1 MAKVIVSCPGTCGE
15 LIQGYVE
22 DEFRLVS
29 CGINMFSVATITSD
43 QGAVNQA
50 GEKSRKALEATLA
63 DLEIS
68 SEDEVKLSISSSLSV
83 SKGMASSTADMA
95 ASIYA
100 ASLYYKKPMTLEKIA
115 GICTSIEATDS
126 SFFNSL
132 TMFDSRGA
140 NFIEQTGWQPNFYVL
155 MLEPKEELNTE
166 AFHTKANDELLKKQA
181 KSFSRVHNLYRVAVK
196 EKSLEKLGQAALK
209 SAKLNQEILPKPF
222 FETIVEL
229 SGTFNSCIG
238 VNVAHSG
245 TVIGILLRDLTEV
258 ETIKR
263 VLEDKQVTTYY
274 QKLKV
279 YSSCYKGLQQQK
291 GG

>member
-1 MAKVIVSCPGTCGE
+1 MERVIVSCPGTCGE
-15 LIQGYVE
+15 LIQGYVG
-22 DEFRLVS
+22 DQFRLVS
-29 CGINMFSVATITSD
+29 CVINMFSVATITS
-43 QGAVNQA
+43 NQSEVSQV
-50 GEKSRKALEATLA
+50 GEKSRKALSLTLA
-63 DLEIS
+63 DLKIPIEN
-68 SEDEVKLSISSSLSV
+68 ELKLTITSSLSV

-115 GICTSIEATDS
+115 QICTSIEATDS

-166 AFHTKANDELLKKQA
+166 AFHTKTNDELLKKQA
-181 KSFSRVHNLYRVAVK
+181 KSFSRVYSLYRVAVK
-196 EKSLEKLGQAALK
+196 EQSLEKLGQAALK

-229 SGTFNSCIG
+229 SETFDSCIG

-258 ETIKR
+258 EAIKQ
-263 VLEDKQVTTYY
+263 VLKKNKVTTYY

-279 YSSCYKGLQQQK
+279 YTSCYKGVQQQK

>member
-1 MAKVIVSCPGTCGE
+1 MERVIVSCPGTCGE
-15 LIQGYVE
+15 LIQGYVG
-22 DEFRLVS
+22 DQFRLVS
-29 CGINMFSVATITSD
+29 CVINMFSVATITS
-43 QGAVNQA
+43 NQSEVSQV
-50 GEKSRKALEATLA
+50 GEKSRKALGLTLA
-63 DLEIS
+63 DLKIPIEN
-68 SEDEVKLSISSSLSV
+68 ELKLTITSSLSV

-115 GICTSIEATDS
+115 QICTSIEATDS

-181 KSFSRVHNLYRVAVK
+181 KSFSRVYSLYRVAVK
-196 EKSLEKLGQAALK
+196 EQSLEKLGQAALK

-229 SGTFNSCIG
+229 SETFDSCIG

-258 ETIKR
+258 EAIKQ
-263 VLEDKQVTTYY
+263 VLKKNKVTTYY

-279 YSSCYKGLQQQK
+279 YTSCYKGVQQQK